1 MANGGFGFAASSA
14 DVKKLRLNVFGEGML
29 ERDLGSHISS
39 GVTLTLP
46 ISLHSQNDIET
57 HDIIMKI
64 SNDDISFFPT
74 KGATVDLTKIFKTL
88 SEFTRPKISSL
99 GYPDVGNVF
108 LRELRYDLGKSV
120 YTVLGYST
128 GQFNIAPGM
137 LYLDDANLEFRQQV
151 PDEFATLALYG
162 SGNTKIGQ
170 AKVNITLYT
179 DSNANELLV
188 SGQAHTLWSPDIASS
203 FGVAVEIDDD
213 VRRILDDNRMLN
225 MNIENT
231 RMFATVKEGRS
242 GLVHFSGHS
251 RPISWND
258 AIQVEAVVF
267 HDNLTNKRRM
277 TVGYL
282 FDKLPL
288 TYAIDAFSFNQFP
301 TPRLLDNSR
310 NTTLVL
316 SPVNTESF
324 FLNPAFNDLSFMR
337 GLSLVGQ
344 FRLPDVCSLNTLCES
359 AAQLL
364 GTEKWYR
371 IQGLVSSRGYTLA
384 GYVDKDFNLAKGLKL
399 TDNILKF
406 KLGNYSYMAI
416 STAMHL
422 DKNNLTFS
430 GYINFDTNGVRLRMS
445 SNDVWKHPFPG
456 KFLTFD
462 RLQIDVPLISGMA
475 MDELLVTG
483 ELNFGLHGSLYR
495 IFAPSYLTFS
505 PSKPK
510 EVGFQATMAN
520 ITLETITS
528 ALNFKSSLPEVL
540 INSRFPDT
548 LVARYVKISHLVV
561 ASLPTSHRQ
570 VFFALL
576 VNKLSTSLGC

>member
-1 MANGGFGFAASSA
+1 MFKVTDGGFGFAASSA

-29 ERDLGSHISS
+29 ERELGSHISS

-46 ISLHSQNDIET
+46 VSFHSQNAVET
-57 HDIIMKI
+57 HDIIAKI
-64 SNDDISFFPT
+64 SHDAISFFPT
-74 KGATVDLTKIFKTL
+74 KDSAVDLTKVFKTL

-99 GYPDVGNVF
+99 GYPDVGNLF
-108 LRELRYDLGKSV
+108 LRELRYDVDKTV

-128 GQFNIAPGM
+128 GQFNLAPGM
-137 LYLDDANLEFRQQV
+137 IYLDDANLEFRQYV
-151 PDEFATLALYG
+151 PNEFATLALFG
-162 SGNTKIGQ
+162 SGRTNIGQ
-170 AKVNITLYT
+170 ARVNVTLHT
-179 DSNANELLV
+179 DTDVNELLIN
-188 SGQAHTLWSPDIASS
+188 GEANTIWSPDIAST
-203 FGVAVEIDDD
+203 FGIAMEMDDD
-213 VRRILDDNRMLN
+213 VRRILNDNRMLN
-225 MNIENT
+225 MNIENAH
-231 RMFATVKEGRS
+231 MFATVKDGES

-267 HDNLTNKRRM
+267 HDNLTNKKRM

-316 SPVNTESF
+316 SPVNTESL
-324 FLNPAFNDLSFMR
+324 FLNPAFSGLSFMR

-344 FRLPDVCSLNTLCES
+344 IRLPDVCSLNTLCES

-371 IQGLVSSRGYTLA
+371 VQGLVSSRGYTLA
-384 GYVDKDFNLAKGLKL
+384 GYVDKEFNLAKGLKL
-399 TDNILKF
+399 SDNILEF
-406 KLGNYSYMAI
+406 TLGNYSYMSI
-416 STAMHL
+416 STAMRL
-422 DKNNLTFS
+422 DKDNLSFS
-430 GYINFDTNGVRLRMS
+430 GYINFDPNGVRLRLT

-456 KFLTFD
+456 KFITFD

-475 MDELLVTG
+475 MDELLATG
-483 ELNFGLHGSLYR
+483 ELSFGLPGSLYR
-495 IFAPSYLTFS
+495 IFAPAYLTFT

-510 EVGFQATMAN
+510 QVGFQATMAN

-528 ALNFKSSLPEVL
+528 ALNFKSNLPGVL
-540 INSRFPDT
+540 LNSRFPDT
-548 LVARYVKISHLVV
+548 LVAR
-561 ASLPTSHRQ
+561 
-570 VFFALL
+570 
-576 VNKLSTSLGC
+576 